1 MGLYEHPDVV
11 QWGINLFDSDPAYSP
26 GYYSDIIQHDTGDV
40 YNGHYYHSHYDT
52 ESNQIQNDEIIARAL
67 QEEFS
72 RLDIAECSGYS
83 QTDEEQFHA
92 SEPTCDWNNTS
103 MMNYCSGHD
112 YAYNGVGDIEP
123 SSSSRCS
130 PSEVEESSLELTD
143 NYPLDGEIGRR
154 LSQMVPIPHVPK
166 INGEIPSIDEATSD
180 HQRLLD
186 RLQL

>member
-40 YNGHYYHSHYDT
+40 YNGHYYHNHYDT

-92 SEPTCDWNNTS
+92 SEPTYDWNNTS
-103 MMNYCSGHD
+103 MMNYCSG
-112 YAYNGVGDIEP
+112 I
-123 SSSSRCS
+123 
-130 PSEVEESSLELTD
+130 
-143 NYPLDGEIGRR
+143 I
-154 LSQMVPIPHVPK
+154 
-166 INGEIPSIDEATSD
+166 
-180 HQRLLD
+180 
-186 RLQL
+186 